1 MEKQP
6 LITGNDKPP
15 SYAAAT
21 APITNSSWQP
31 HPGYNATQCA
41 GSTSWPPPAGYY
53 PSASGTNNHNYVPS
67 YGSTQSTTILM
78 PEIILVG
85 GCPACR
91 VGVMEDD
98 FTCLGLLCA
107 ILFFPLGIICCLLL
121 KTRRC
126 SNCGAYFG

>member
-1 MEKQP
+1 
-6 LITGNDKPP
+6 
-15 SYAAAT
+15 
-21 APITNSSWQP
+21 
-31 HPGYNATQCA
+31 
-41 GSTSWPPPAGYY
+41 
-53 PSASGTNNHNYVPS
+53 
-67 YGSTQSTTILM
+67 M

-107 ILFFPLGIICCLLL
+107 ILFFPFGIICCLLL

>member
-1 MEKQP
+1 MESKLLNSP
-6 LITGNDKPP
+6 ADKPP
-15 SYAAAT
+15 PYSPAT
-21 APITNSSWQP
+21 APTENFSWQP
-31 HPGYNATQCA
+31 
-41 GSTSWPPPAGYY
+41 PPGYY
-53 PSASGTNNHNYVPS
+53 PSTLATPYQGSNVPS
-67 YGSTQSTTILM
+67 YGATQTIQPSTTIVV
-78 PEIILVG
+78 PEVILVG

-98 FTCLGLLCA
+98 YTCLGLLCA

>member
-6 LITGNDKPP
+6 LNPKDDKPP
-15 SYAAAT
+15 SYSAAT
-21 APITNSSWQP
+21 APKVNCSWQP
-31 HPGYNATQCA
+31 PPGYNSIQCQE
-41 GSTSWPPPAGYY
+41 STSWPPPPGYY
-53 PSASGTNNHNYVPS
+53 PSASETNSHNYVPS
-67 YGSTQSTTILM
+67 YGSTQSTTIIM

-91 VGVMEDD
+91 VGIMEDD

-107 ILFFPLGIICCLLL
+107 ILFFPVGIICCLLL

>member
-6 LITGNDKPP
+6 LNSTVDKPP
-15 SYAAAT
+15 SYSAAT
-21 APITNSSWQP
+21 APSVSSWQP
-31 HPGYNATQCA
+31 
-41 GSTSWPPPAGYY
+41 PPGYY
-53 PSASGTNNHNYVPS
+53 PNVEIHEQRNNVPH
-67 YGSTQSTTILM
+67 YGSTATTTVIV

-85 GCPACR
+85 CCPACK

-98 FTCLGLLCA
+98 YTCLGLLCA
-107 ILFFPLGIICCLLL
+107 ILFFPIGIICCLLL